1 MIPTAF
7 LEDLKARGILPLLYK
22 YGMINYKYS
31 TILEVRHKVNDL
43 MRAGKSK
50 GEAVK
55 TVSSLMSLSIQ
66 TIYTYLRE

>member
-1 MIPTAF
+1 VIPTAF

-31 TILEVRHKVNDL
+31 TILEVRHKVYDL
-43 MRAGKSK
+43 MKLGRSK

-55 TVSSLMSLSIQ
+55 AVSNLMSLSIQ